1 MKGVFKLDGQVKFFG
16 GAAFPLEMHKV
27 RIVQK
32 LTLVSVE
39 ERVAAIREAGS
50 NTFLLKNDKV
60 FLDMLT
66 DSGVNAMSDRQL
78 AAMMTA
84 DDSYAGSMSFERLR
98 AVTQDIFGKPF
109 LLPVHQG
116 RAAENI
122 LASALVGKGGVVP
135 MNYHFT
141 TTRAHIERNGGSV
154 VELFLPEALNL
165 DSTDPFK
172 GNMDTAAL
180 EALLKRE
187 AGNVP
192 FVRMEAGTNLI
203 GGQPW
208 SLENLERTSEI
219 CRRHG
224 APLVLDASLLA
235 DNLYFIK
242 TREAAQR
249 GATIR
254 EITRRIAD
262 LCDIVYFSARKLGCA
277 RGGAILTADR
287 ALFERMQPLIPL
299 FEGGSSP
306 WPTSSSTAAFRRD
319 TRGTAAGRCGPVRT
333 ARICASPCPAA
344 PWSGTRRGTS
354 LPTSSSR
361 ARPSSPPGA
370 AAGGGETHILRVRCA
385 GRRVS
390 RRRATWVRNGP

>member
-1 MKGVFKLDGQVKFFG
+1 M
-16 GAAFPLEMHKV
+16 
-27 RIVQK
+27 
-32 LTLVSVE
+32 
-39 ERVAAIREAGS
+39 
-50 NTFLLKNDKV
+50 
-60 FLDMLT
+60 
-66 DSGVNAMSDRQL
+66 
-78 AAMMTA
+78 
-84 DDSYAGSMSFERLR
+84 
-98 AVTQDIFGKPF
+98 
-109 LLPVHQG
+109 
-116 RAAENI
+116 
-122 LASALVGKGGVVP
+122 
-135 MNYHFT
+135 
-141 TTRAHIERNGGSV
+141 
-154 VELFLPEALNL
+154 FLPEALNL

-299 FEGGSSP
+299 FEGFLTYGGMSVREIE
-306 WPTSSSTAAFRRD
+306 AMEI
-319 TRGTAAGRCGPVRT
+319 GRAHV
-333 ARICASPCPAA
+333 
-344 PWSGTRRGTS
+344 
-354 LPTSSSR
+354 
-361 ARPSSPPGA
+361 
-370 AAGGGETHILRVRCA
+370 
-385 GRRVS
+385 
-390 RRRATWVRNGP
+390 

>member
-1 MKGVFKLDGQVKFFG
+1 ML
-16 GAAFPLEMHKV
+16 
-27 RIVQK
+27 R
-32 LTLVSVE
+32 
-39 ERVAAIREAGS
+39 
-50 NTFLLKNDKV
+50 NDKV

-187 AGNVP
+187 AGNVY
-192 FVRMEAGTNLI
+192 
-203 GGQPW
+203 
-208 SLENLERTSEI
+208 S
-219 CRRHG
+219 
-224 APLVLDASLLA
+224 D
-235 DNLYFIK
+235 
-242 TREAAQR
+242 
-249 GATIR
+249 
-254 EITRRIAD
+254 
-262 LCDIVYFSARKLGCA
+262 RK
-277 RGGAILTADR
+277 
-287 ALFERMQPLIPL
+287 
-299 FEGGSSP
+299 S
-306 WPTSSSTAAFRRD
+306 
-319 TRGTAAGRCGPVRT
+319 V
-333 ARICASPCPAA
+333 
-344 PWSGTRRGTS
+344 
-354 LPTSSSR
+354 
-361 ARPSSPPGA
+361 
-370 AAGGGETHILRVRCA
+370 V
-385 GRRVS
+385 
-390 RRRATWVRNGP
+390 